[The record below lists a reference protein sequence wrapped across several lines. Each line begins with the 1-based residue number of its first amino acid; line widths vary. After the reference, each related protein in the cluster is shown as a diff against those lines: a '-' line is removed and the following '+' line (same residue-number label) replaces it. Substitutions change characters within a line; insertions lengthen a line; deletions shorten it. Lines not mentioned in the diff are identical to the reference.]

1 MSFINLSNDDVSTG
15 VGPRTSHQPLK
26 GEDGTAYTRLKDS
39 YDASE
44 GVTKIAMLRWDTD
57 TLSWVK
63 FSGDS
68 SGIAADVTVLNWP
81 ASLTGAAI
89 NTSYVSGTITV
100 GTTETQAKVGGSN
113 LTGRQLLIIENQ
125 TGAEIFHGPT
135 GVTTST
141 GQTIAARQQVVLPVG
156 PSINVFLIKASGSGT
171 VRVQE
176 LA

>member
-1 MSFINLSNDDVSTG
+1 MSFINLSNDNG
-15 VGPRTSHQPLK
+15 LVGPGTSHQPWR
-26 GEDGTAYTRLKDS
+26 GEDGTGYVRLSDS
-39 YDASE
+39 WDAAE
-44 GVTKIAMLRWDTD
+44 QVTKIAMLRWDTD

-100 GTTETQAKVGGSN
+100 GTSEIEAKVGGSA
-113 LTGRQLLIIENQ
+113 LTGRQLLSIENQ
-125 TGAEIFHGPT
+125 TGADIFYGPT

-141 GQTIAARQQVVLPVG
+141 GHTIAARQEIFLSVG
-156 PSINVFLIKASGSGT
+156 PSIGVFLIKASGSGT
-171 VRVQE
+171 VRIQE
-176 LA
+176 YA